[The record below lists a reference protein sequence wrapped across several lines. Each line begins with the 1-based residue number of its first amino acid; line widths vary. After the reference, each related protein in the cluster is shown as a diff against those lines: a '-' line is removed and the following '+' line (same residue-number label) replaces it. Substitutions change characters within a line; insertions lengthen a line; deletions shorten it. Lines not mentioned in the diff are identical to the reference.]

1 MSGSSN
7 GLVRTAADAAAPPER
22 RIYGLAIGQ
31 VLDNVDTTGGARVQL
46 SLPWLPGFEPWAR
59 VAVPLAGDD
68 RGTFM
73 IPQVD
78 DEVLVGFEHG
88 DVRQPYVVGSLWN
101 GQDRPPATGPTD
113 PSSKIVVR
121 TRGGHEIELD
131 DTAQSV
137 TITTAT
143 DQTVTLEPGK
153 IELATA
159 NETATLTLD
168 TAGKITLEGSV
179 SLTLKAP
186 TVSIEGTTVDVKAD
200 TKATLKGS
208 AMVEVQGGLVKV
220 N

>member
-1 MSGSSN
+1 VSGAPG
-7 GLVRTAADAAAPPER
+7 GLVRTAAGAGAPAGR
-22 RIYGLAIGQ
+22 RFYGLAVGQ
-31 VLDNVDTTGGARVQL
+31 VVANVDTTGGARVQV

-88 DVRQPYVVGSLWN
+88 DVRQPYVIGSLWN
-101 GQDRPPATGPTD
+101 GRDRPPAPGPTD
-113 PSSKIVVR
+113 AGTKLIVR
-121 TRGGHEIELD
+121 TRAGHEIELD

-137 TITTAT
+137 TISTAT

-153 IELATA
+153 VELATA
-159 NETATLTLD
+159 GGTAKVTLGTKGD
-168 TAGKITLEGSV
+168 VTLEGSV
-179 SLTLKAP
+179 SITLKAP
-186 TVSIEGTTVDVKAD
+186 SVSIQGTTVDVKAD
-200 TKATLKGS
+200 SAATVKGS
-208 AMVEVQGGLVKV
+208 AMVEVQGGVVKV